1 MFEMYADF
9 LRIPKQ
15 RVGLVREEK
24 ERLERELG
32 VKIEVNPEGEITL
45 EGEGINLWNAR
56 NVIKAIG
63 RGFDVETALL
73 LKEEGYNLEVVDI
86 EDYGKSK
93 NALKRLRGRVIG
105 RNGKAKEKIEE
116 LTDTNICVSGKTVS
130 IIGRYDD
137 AMIAREAVE
146 RLLGGAMHAT
156 VFRFLEKKR
165 REKKI
170 KGGTYW

>member
-1 MFEMYADF
+1 
-9 LRIPKQ
+9 
-15 RVGLVREEK
+15 
-24 ERLERELG
+24 
-32 VKIEVNPEGEITL
+32 
-45 EGEGINLWNAR
+45 
-56 NVIKAIG
+56 
-63 RGFDVETALL
+63 
-73 LKEEGYNLEVVDI
+73 
-86 EDYGKSK
+86 
-93 NALKRLRGRVIG
+93 VIG
-105 RNGKAKEKIEE
+105 RDGKAKEKIEE

>member
-24 ERLERELG
+24 ERLEKELG
-32 VKIEVNPEGEITL
+32 VKIEVGPEGEITL

-105 RNGKAKEKIEE
+105 
-116 LTDTNICVSGKTVS
+116 
-130 IIGRYDD
+130 
-137 AMIAREAVE
+137 
-146 RLLGGAMHAT
+146 
-156 VFRFLEKKR
+156 
-165 REKKI
+165 
-170 KGGTYW
+170 